1 MQKWIVKQ
9 QDIQDCGA
17 CCLLSI
23 IKYYGGFVPLETLR
37 ENTYT
42 DKTGTS
48 AYNLIETFKRY
59 GFEAAGLKA
68 QVTDLRVVNLPA
80 IAHVLIDG
88 KLPHFVVVY
97 KINKKNITMMD
108 PGKGVIKMRLTD
120 FNKIFL
126 GTIII
131 SNPINKIISID
142 KPKSIYYLFKDIY
155 SLEKSLIIKII
166 LISLILTTVGIA
178 SSFYLKYALNSLN
191 KLDVFLN
198 INETVLIFG
207 IIYLIKIF
215 TTYVRNY
222 FKVYLTKNIDI
233 HLTIPFL
240 KHLFNIPLNNL
251 KSRST
256 GDIVERVD
264 ELNNVKE
271 LFSDVFIFIFL
282 DCILALSTLIILI
295 NINLNLTLITC
306 GMLIVYGIFGFMISP
321 TIKKKAEENIDLET
335 QYKSSLIESISGIQ
349 SIKNLNK
356 SNYFLNKLIV
366 KLIIY
371 LRQTFKISHLFN
383 KYNLVKDI
391 INELGTYAI
400 LTLGIFLIKDNALSI
415 IDIMVFTSLVTY
427 LNNPIKNIIDY
438 LPKIEFIKASFN
450 KINDF
455 INFPR
460 ENLCDDDHFHNGD
473 ISINNLRFSYNGQRS
488 IINNLNLAIK
498 KGEKVVLSGTSG
510 SGKSTL
516 CKLIIRMMKYDAGE
530 ILISNV
536 NIEDYNLQTIRNNIC
551 YISQDEI
558 LFSDTIKSNIL
569 LNNNPKELQKVLNI
583 CQIED
588 ILKTKP
594 FRLETF
600 LLEQGSNLS
609 GGEKQRLI
617 LARGLMCNCPIIILD
632 EALSEVSKSMEETIL
647 ENIIKH
653 YRDRTIIY
661 VSHHTTSNLFERIIK
676 IEECY
681 E

>member
-335 QYKSSLIESISGIQ
+335 QYKSSLIEAISGIQ

>member
-455 INFPR
+455 INFPQ

>member
-335 QYKSSLIESISGIQ
+335 QYKSSLIEAISGIQ

-391 INELGTYAI
+391 INELGTYTI

-455 INFPR
+455 INFPQ

>member
-455 INFPR
+455 INFPQ

-498 KGEKVVLSGTSG
+498 KGEKVVLTGTSG